1 MSLKRLGL
9 ALLAVLALG
18 AVAASSAT
26 AAATTATASW
36 FKEATK
42 LGEGQANGL
51 AATCG
56 TVGGSLVLTTTV
68 NAGKTPVKIE
78 AGEVE
83 CPEGKI
89 YNETPVGGER
99 MAYVTGK
106 LVLKSLKF
114 QEPTGCSVE
123 GGKIETQTI
132 TGELYME
139 GLTTS
144 YLRIG
149 PASGAILAEPNVT
162 GCAIAAHYQIK
173 GSVFGEQELGTKVS
187 ALKQR
192 FKFSKT
198 INQAAGGAL
207 TWGGAEAQ
215 LTGTIGITLTGG
227 GEFKSE

>member
-1 MSLKRLGL
+1 MSLKRFGL
-9 ALLAVLALG
+9 VLLAVLAFG
-18 AVAASSAT
+18 AVTANSAL
-26 AAATTATASW
+26 AVATTATASW

-106 LVLKSLKF
+106 LLLKKLTVA
-114 QEPTGCSVE
+114 EPVGCSVE
-123 GGKIETQTI
+123 GGKIETQTF

-139 GLTTS
+139 GSTS
-144 YLRIG
+144 YLRLG

-173 GSVFGEQELGTKVS
+173 GSVFGQQELGTKVA

-192 FKFSKT
+192 FVFSKT

-207 TWGGAEAQ
+207 TFGGAEAQ
-215 LTGTIGITLTGG
+215 LTGTVGITLTGG